1 MEVCGGGGRTCEQ
14 LKVEIK
20 KVKKKSH
27 MDKDQGTD
35 KERRGEER
43 RKTEELPHQPKYQ
56 PMT

>member
-1 MEVCGGGGRTCEQ
+1 M
-14 LKVEIK
+14 KVEIK